1 MPRIVA
7 IAPEYVGTGAGQM
20 AEAIIRHW
28 LGIGGWRIDILRR
41 SPTMP
46 VPVAL
51 TDAGARVVDRI
62 APQDYALALV
72 VGVGAVGVVQSI
84 AAKLAPRLPCL
95 LWVHEGET
103 PLWTSNLKVADWLRL
118 FQAFAAIVFQTP
130 WQRDQVFAS
139 FLGRIPPARISV
151 VPNGLPPFD
160 EAALRP
166 ARASQGRRRVVFVG
180 GVYPRKRPED
190 LALAVEA
197 LGLPELECVFIGS
210 TAHLGTCALR
220 LRQLLQAHPERF
232 RLLGELPREAT
243 LAHVAGADILC
254 LPSSSE
260 SQPLALLEAATLG
273 TPICATDLP
282 PYAGIWR
289 HGHDCLLHRVGDI
302 RTLAANMLLA
312 LRSDPARVSL
322 AQAARRTAQ
331 RFDFARFADTFTR
344 TAEAAMRVSRG
355 R

>member
-7 IAPEYVGTGAGQM
+7 VAPEFVGTGAGQM
-20 AEAIIRHW
+20 AAAIIRHW
-28 LGIGGWRIDILRR
+28 LVADGWQVDVFRR
-41 SPTMP
+41 SPTMA

-72 VGVGAVGVVQSI
+72 VGIGAVDMVRSI
-84 AAKLAPRLPCL
+84 ATKLAPRLPCL

-103 PLWTSNLKVADWLRL
+103 SLWTSDLKVVDWLRL
-118 FQAFAAIVFQTP
+118 FRAFAAVVFQTA

-139 FLGRIPPARISV
+139 FLGRIPPARICV
-151 VPNGLPPFD
+151 VPNGLPSFD
-160 EAALRP
+160 EAAIRP
-166 ARASQGRRRVVFVG
+166 ARASPGRRRVVFVG

-197 LGLPELECVFIGS
+197 LRLPELECVFIGS
-210 TAHLGTCALR
+210 TAHLATCAPR

-232 RLLGELPREAT
+232 RLLGELPRAET
-243 LAHVAGADILC
+243 LDHVAGADMLC
-254 LPSSSE
+254 LPSASE

-273 TPICATDLP
+273 VPICASDLP

-289 HGHDCLLHRVGDI
+289 HGHDCLLHRVGDT
-302 RTLAANMLLA
+302 RTLAGHMLLA

-331 RFDFARFADTFTR
+331 RFDFARFAEAFTR